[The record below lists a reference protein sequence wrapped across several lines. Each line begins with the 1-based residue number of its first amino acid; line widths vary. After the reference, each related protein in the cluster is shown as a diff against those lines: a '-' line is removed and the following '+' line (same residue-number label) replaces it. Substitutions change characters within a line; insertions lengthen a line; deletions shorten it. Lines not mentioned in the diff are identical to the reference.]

1 MLNLDRDLAVCFGVE
16 TRRVNEQ
23 MKRNQ
28 DRFPNDFVFQLT
40 KEEVGILKSQN
51 ATSSWGGDRKLP
63 YVYTEQGVSQHSSV
77 IKSPLLLLFPLR
89 LFVHLWQC
97 AVFLWPMPACF
108 SVWRM
113 LRRAC

>member
-1 MLNLDRDLAVCFGVE
+1 
-16 TRRVNEQ
+16 

-77 IKSPLLLLFPLR
+77 IKSPFAAIVSVKIIRAFVAMRRFLVANAGMFQRLENVEKGLLTYKAGDR
-89 LFVHLWQC
+89 C
-97 AVFLWPMPACF
+97 
-108 SVWRM
+108 SVISTSM
-113 LRRAC
+113 LVA